1 MGKQITE
8 PVPHAAAITD
18 RALIVEEH
26 PLFPEWLA
34 AFEHLIKAHERAKAG
49 GSAPITSDLQKELAA
64 AKAAYLKLANE
75 LN

>member
-49 GSAPITSDLQKELAA
+49 EAHPLRSTYRKSSQRQRLPTSNSQM
-64 AKAAYLKLANE
+64 N
-75 LN
+75 